1 MRRTMTSSSE
11 RKIRQEDKV
20 PLRLSLRQR
29 DLILEHALLDP
40 ETEAP
45 LRLAE
50 ADGKEVVVRC
60 TLTDLDELAGA
71 VAAVANHCEDERL
84 QRQLDATWDRIDKLM
99 HRYDD
104 GLFNDSP
111 DRS

>member
-1 MRRTMTSSSE
+1 
-11 RKIRQEDKV
+11 
-20 PLRLSLRQR
+20 
-29 DLILEHALLDP
+29 
-40 ETEAP
+40 
-45 LRLAE
+45 
-50 ADGKEVVVRC
+50 VRY

-84 QRQLDATWDRIDKLM
+84 QRQLDAAWDRIDKLM